1 MSNSAQ
7 KSPIK
12 KTSRSAAS
20 RSPAAGSTLSRPL
33 GNHAVKVMFADG
45 QSIWGALQSYDSFGA
60 TVNLTGVL
68 CSFPHVSLIEADI
81 DGNFNEHLHAPA
93 VSPEHVQT
101 VAGMGV
107 RLGLLCPQ
115 SFSDYAASLQ

>member
-12 KTSRSAAS
+12 KTSRSPDS
-20 RSPAAGSTLSRPL
+20 RVQGARPAVL
-33 GNHAVKVMFADG
+33 GPSSKLTVKVMFADG
-45 QSIWGALQSYDSFGA
+45 QAVWGTLQSYDAFGA

-68 CSFPHVSLIEADI
+68 CPFSYVSLVEAQI
-81 DGNFNEHLHAPA
+81 DGNFNEHLTATAVAPDQVPPA
-93 VSPEHVQT
+93 S
-101 VAGMGV
+101 MGV